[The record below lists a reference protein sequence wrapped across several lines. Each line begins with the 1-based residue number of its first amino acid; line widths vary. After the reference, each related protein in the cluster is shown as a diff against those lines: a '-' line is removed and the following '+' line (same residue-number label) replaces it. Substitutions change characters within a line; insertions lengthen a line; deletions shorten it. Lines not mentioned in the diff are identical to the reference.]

1 MPKRVSTGVVT
12 SSKMNKTLV
21 VEIRR
26 MVMDKKYKKYVRSR
40 SKCYVHD
47 ENNEAGVGDK
57 VEIIESRPLSRLKR
71 WALVRIVEK
80 STAVDV
86 AALKEVRR
94 HQKEEHK
101 EVEAHQ

>member
-26 MVMDKKYKKYVRSR
+26 MVMDKKYKKYVR
-40 SKCYVHD
+40 
-47 ENNEAGVGDK
+47 
-57 VEIIESRPLSRLKR
+57 SRPLSRLKR

>member
-1 MPKRVSTGVVT
+1 
-12 SSKMNKTLV
+12 MNKTLV